1 MIVFDPAIF
10 RLPVLRRRRCATK
23 LQQQPEVAIHDGRRG
38 SQRGWVG
45 GALDTRGSNRLRV
58 ANERTAVRGKNGFR
72 ERVVVARTPNRY
84 GQRRRRLV
92 FSLVVHDKELE
103 MDSYNGNTRDK
114 TGKTVNEYAR
124 RRRLRSIKGT
134 AGEVPG
140 SNIGGARRGGNNEK

>member
-1 MIVFDPAIF
+1 LSHIARFRFSIGGRRDLMIVFDPAIF

-38 SQRGWVG
+38 SQWGWVG

-84 GQRRRRLV
+84 GQRRRLV
-92 FSLVVHDKELE
+92 FSLVVHDEELE
-103 MDSYNGNTRDK
+103 MDSYNGHARDK
-114 TGKTVNEYAR
+114 TGKTVNEMPEEDFAR
-124 RRRLRSIKGT
+124 
-134 AGEVPG
+134 
-140 SNIGGARRGGNNEK
+140 

>member
-10 RLPVLRRRRCATK
+10 RLPVLRRRRCATTK

-38 SQRGWVG
+38 SQRCWVG

-72 ERVVVARTPNRY
+72 ERVVVPRTPNRY

-103 MDSYNGNTRDK
+103 TDSYNGNTRD
-114 TGKTVNEYAR
+114 TMGKTVNEVPEEDFGR
-124 RRRLRSIKGT
+124 WGT